1 MAVPVIRHGP
11 IGLAEFGDILVAPT
25 TSPLSTW
32 QAVIVTLAA
41 GEGTVF
47 RTLCH
52 EHRITVLDTV
62 ERQLAELARV
72 RLPAAGQDGQRREFV
87 TGNLT
92 GAGDPASYGAWA
104 YLPWESR
111 VVHLL
116 AEDDFVDVITDR
128 NRDKITQAEQC
139 ALRSKCVGVLGLSVG
154 GEAAVSLAQEH
165 LCGHI
170 KLADF
175 DELELSNLNR
185 LNAGVDDLGVPKA
198 WIVAR
203 RIAKIDPYLRVT
215 IFDGG
220 VTSANTDAFLDGLDL
235 LVEEC
240 DDLAIK
246 YDIRVHAKARALD
259 VVYAADE
266 RGFLSVEPYRTHP
279 DLPVFHGL
287 VDGRPPR
294 REELSSP
301 AAFMRALTDWLGGWA
316 NISARSRRS
325 AELVGRSLSGFP
337 QLAGEARFAAG
348 QVAHVARRL
357 LLDEAI
363 APFHDHL
370 DLTDLLAPEHV
381 PGHRAG
387 PGRLERRD

>member
-1 MAVPVIRHGP
+1 VADAVSRRGP
-11 IGLAEFGDILVAPT
+11 IGLAEFRDILATP
-25 TSPLSTW
+25 PLPTW

-41 GEGTVF
+41 GDGSAF
-47 RTLCH
+47 RTLCS
-52 EHRITVLDTV
+52 EHRITIVDTI

-72 RLPAAGQDGQRREFV
+72 RFPAAGQDPQRREFASGV
-87 TGNLT
+87 D
-92 GAGDPASYGAWA
+92 GDAASYGAWA

-116 AEDDFVDVITDR
+116 ADDDFFDVITDR
-128 NRDKITQAEQC
+128 NRDKITQAEQRI
-139 ALRSKCVGVLGLSVG
+139 LRHKYVGVLGLSVG
-154 GEAAVSLAQEH
+154 GEAAVTLAQEH

-215 IFDGG
+215 VFDGG
-220 VTSANTDAFLDGLDL
+220 VTPANIDTFLDGLDL

-240 DDLAIK
+240 DDLAVK
-246 YDIRVHAKARALD
+246 YDIRVRAKARALD

-279 DLPVFHGL
+279 DLPVFHNL

-294 REELSSP
+294 RDELPSP
-301 AAFMRALTDWLGGWA
+301 AAFMRALTAWLGGWA
-316 NISARSRRS
+316 SISARSRRS
-325 AELVGRSLSGFP
+325 ADLVGQSLSGFP

-357 LLDEAI
+357 LLNEAV

-370 DLTDLLAPEHV
+370 DLTDMLPPSV
-381 PGHRAG
+381 
-387 PGRLERRD
+387 